1 MKEERGAVRVVN
13 ERDRERTRRREGE
26 PAVASLFQDARVN
39 VPLVVKNTV
48 LFRTLLADE
57 FSTVSRDLLPHLL
70 NT

>member
-1 MKEERGAVRVVN
+1 MKGKRGAVGVVN
-13 ERDRERTRRREGE
+13 ERDRERTRLSEGE

-48 LFRTLLADE
+48 LFRTLLEDE
-57 FSTVSRDLLPHLL
+57 FSTVSRDLLYRLL